1 MDLFGGGKKKEEAA
15 AAGAPAAAA
24 EEEEEEVEQNNDGAN
39 VGSMK
44 AGDYL
49 IHAHI
54 QWAKGIALEGEDA
67 CDPMVSVSVLGEKAT
82 TAAKSDITRETKV
95 TYDEHIFMSL
105 KDKTKEEMEEA
116 EVDFGV
122 ENKGF
127 FKGECIGHF
136 VIALSK
142 IYNMAGH
149 VMLHQQIALQPV
161 DGKDFNSVSGYLAV
175 SINVQ
180 GPGDEA
186 TQLKMGTDK
195 ELNEKKPLLP
205 ASIKKVYKTLTLRFF
220 RAEGLP
226 VMDSNFLRKNSI
238 DAYWKLEAGKKSKMK
253 LKTSV
258 VTQVDNVAEWN
269 EEFLIPIELPVR
281 NDKL

>member
-149 VMLHQQIALQPV
+149 VMLHQQIACQPTPW
-161 DGKDFNSVSGYLAV
+161 DC
-175 SINVQ
+175 
-180 GPGDEA
+180 P
-186 TQLKMGTDK
+186 
-195 ELNEKKPLLP
+195 
-205 ASIKKVYKTLTLRFF
+205 
-220 RAEGLP
+220 
-226 VMDSNFLRKNSI
+226 
-238 DAYWKLEAGKKSKMK
+238 
-253 LKTSV
+253 
-258 VTQVDNVAEWN
+258 
-269 EEFLIPIELPVR
+269 
-281 NDKL
+281 